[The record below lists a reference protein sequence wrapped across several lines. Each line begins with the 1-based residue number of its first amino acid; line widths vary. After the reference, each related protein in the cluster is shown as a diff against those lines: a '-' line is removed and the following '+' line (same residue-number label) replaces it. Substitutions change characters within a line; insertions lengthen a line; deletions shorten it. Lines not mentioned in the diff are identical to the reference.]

1 MLVGFCMW
9 VVLTCWLVIT
19 VYSIGKENTQLVKE
33 NEELNEALRELTTES
48 TDPKDYTPLE
58 ILENFKSILE
68 EYMLVEK
75 QNPKQVESL
84 IREFELN
91 RRVVVRFF
99 DRQVDFVKL
108 NRAFGNLNYLHYEV
122 VDYSSEKGETYSIK
136 FVYKNQNQ

>member
-9 VVLTCWLVIT
+9 VLLTGYLVVT
-19 VYSIGKENTQLVKE
+19 VYSVGKENTHLVKE
-33 NEELNEALRELTTES
+33 NEELEEALRELTVEPS
-48 TDPKDYTPLE
+48 DPKDCISLE
-58 ILENFKSILE
+58 VLDNFKSILAD
-68 EYMLVEK
+68 YLLQEK

-84 IREFELN
+84 VREFELN

-108 NRAFGNLNYLHYEV
+108 NRTFGNLNYIHYDV

-136 FVYKNQNQ
+136 FVYKNTH

>member
-9 VVLTCWLVIT
+9 LLLTAYLVVT
-19 VYSIGKENTQLVKE
+19 VYSVGKENTHLVKE
-33 NEELNEALRELTTES
+33 NAELEEALKELSIEPPQEGS
-48 TDPKDYTPLE
+48 YVPLE
-58 ILENFKSILE
+58 LLDNFKQILVD
-68 EYMLVEK
+68 YMIVEK

-84 IREFELN
+84 IRDFELD

-108 NRAFGNLNYLHYEV
+108 NRTFGNLNYIHCDV

-136 FVYKNQNQ
+136 FVYKNIN

>member
-9 VVLTCWLVIT
+9 VLLTCWLIIT

-33 NEELNEALRELTTES
+33 NEELNEALRELTVES
-48 TDPKDYTPLE
+48 TDPKDYTPLV

-68 EYMLVEK
+68 EYMLLEK

>member
-1 MLVGFCMW
+1 MLLGICMLILL
-9 VVLTCWLVIT
+9 VCWLIVT
-19 VYSIGKENTQLVKE
+19 VYSVGKENTQLVKE
-33 NEELNEALRELTTES
+33 NEELNKHLRELTI
-48 TDPKDYTPLE
+48 DPPAPETYIPLE
-58 ILENFKSILE
+58 ILENFKGILG

-84 IREFELN
+84 IAEFELE

-99 DRQVDFVKL
+99 DRQVDFIKL

-136 FVYKNQNQ
+136 FVYKNTI